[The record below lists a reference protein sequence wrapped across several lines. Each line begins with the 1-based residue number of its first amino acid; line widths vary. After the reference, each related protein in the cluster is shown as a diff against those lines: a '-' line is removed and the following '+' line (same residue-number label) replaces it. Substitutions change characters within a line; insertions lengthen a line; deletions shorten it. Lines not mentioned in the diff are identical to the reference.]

1 MGRDALSGR
10 VFPQHDGQGGGI
22 YLTEYVATAALQ
34 GIIAAHGAKGI
45 PADVAAS
52 KAVEYAKA
60 LVACLKK

>member
-1 MGRDALSGR
+1 MGRDLSSGR
-10 VFPQHDGQGGGI
+10 VFPQDGKGGI

-45 PADVAAS
+45 SAGVAAS